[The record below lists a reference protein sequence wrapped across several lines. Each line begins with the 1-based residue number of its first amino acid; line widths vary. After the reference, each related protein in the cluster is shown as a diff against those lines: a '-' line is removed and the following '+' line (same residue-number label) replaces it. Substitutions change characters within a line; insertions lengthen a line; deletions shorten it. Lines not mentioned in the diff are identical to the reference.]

1 MIIGLGLLTKF
12 EALMRKWIGCRWLIA
27 MLVEAAMKVISYLRY
42 FNFMSQSFL
51 NNAKLFEVLLSRI
64 SSSMSS

>member
-12 EALMRKWIGCRWLIA
+12 EALMRKWIGSRWLIA

-51 NNAKLFEVLLSRI
+51 NYAKLFEVLLSRI

>member
-12 EALMRKWIGCRWLIA
+12 EALMRKWIGSRWLIA

-51 NNAKLFEVLLSRI
+51 NYAKLFEVSLSRI